1 MTKDSIKTYSYR
13 ISQASKTELVVIMY
27 DMAMEYVKE
36 AIAVYQTDIEEYNSN
51 LKQAKRVIDELTRSL
66 NMQYEISEQL
76 LKVYVCIMRFL
87 VKAGAG
93 RDVTVLDTVLRMLK
107 MLRKSF
113 YEVST
118 QDDSGPV
125 MRNAQQIYA
134 GLTYSNMGMSTEI
147 SSDPVN
153 NRGYKV

>member
-36 AIAVYQTDIEEYNSN
+36 AIAAYQTDIEEYNSN